1 MNALAV
7 CGTARRVPPASQPE
21 LSRKDDQPV
30 SQISLVRASRRHVLL
45 AGLAAAAASAGLSAA
60 AQDAQAAFTLGACG
74 GSNAAKNQGASFQ
87 NGAQTYWRS
96 VFANSNGCGGAVSLQ
111 AYLSNGSGNGRAA
124 MGAGGGSSSAP
135 FINCAPACGTA
146 NSGGGRSLA
155 VGERDLTTAFAS
167 TDEGP
172 TPTQQ
177 AGMNAG
183 GPSASDDGLVHVI
196 PAATGATVILAH
208 PPNGCDLS
216 TITNKTGEAG
226 DGTGD
231 TAADKTQRLRL
242 TNTLLEAAFAGDS
255 NANTWGE
262 IAPGISGTPTAGGQ
276 NDALPCA
283 DVPVKRI
290 VRQDDSGT
298 TFAFK
303 AFLSLINP
311 SRGWLSTYNPAPNT
325 VWPAAGGSGTA
336 SPVATGPTPS
346 GGAAPAGGAFCSNTA
361 ANLLCSRNASGG
373 GGLAA
378 AVTASEGS
386 IGYVDLATARSN
398 QFEITPTSASVT
410 TQDYTF
416 WTPIQNNPGGTG
428 TKYVE
433 PTVDPLAHKPGVGAR
448 GSNCGDVAVRNAPT
462 PANSPRNDPTLG
474 DWSTTFAAGG
484 AGYSNCVLTYI
495 MAWDD
500 SAPVYGNTADEQGK
514 ARTVKDFLATA
525 VVSAA
530 GQQFVN
536 VDYSALPNPQATPL
550 LKYAQDGVNAIDWN
564 KAASGGQQQQQQ
576 QNQQQ
581 QQPPQQQQPITIPK
595 VIPPVVTSSNSYTVS
610 SGKLNSA
617 RSAITY
623 SVKLPSGGTLSA
635 VSTYVRRGKTVKVST
650 VSVSPSGASTVR
662 LTVRLTSRAR
672 SDLRRLKRLRISTR
686 FTYTPAGGTAASQR
700 KAVNVRVKA
709 TKKKK
714 KK

>member
-1 MNALAV
+1 
-7 CGTARRVPPASQPE
+7 
-21 LSRKDDQPV
+21 V
-30 SQISLVRASRRHVLL
+30 SHSSLVRASRRRVLL

-60 AQDAQAAFTLGACG
+60 AQDAQAAFTLAACG

-96 VFANSNGCGGAVSLQ
+96 VFASSNGCGGAISLQ

-135 FINCAPACGTA
+135 FINCSPTCGTG
-146 NSGGGRSLA
+146 NSGGGRTLA
-155 VGERDLTTAFAS
+155 AGERDATTAFAS

-177 AGMNAG
+177 AAMNAG
-183 GPSASDDGLVHVI
+183 GASPSDDGLVHVI

-216 TITNKTGEAG
+216 TITNKTGETG

-242 TNTLLEAAFAGDS
+242 TNTLLEAAFAGDTT
-255 NANTWGE
+255 ANTWGK
-262 IAPGISGTPTAGGQ
+262 IAPGISGTPTAGQ
-276 NDALPCA
+276 NDGLSCA

-311 SRGWLSTYNPAPNT
+311 GRGWLTTYNPAPNT

-336 SPVATGPTPS
+336 NPVSTGPPPS

-373 GGLAA
+373 GGLSA

-386 IGYVDLATARSN
+386 IGYVDLATARSS

-416 WTPIQNNPGGTG
+416 WIPIQNNPGGTG
-428 TKYVE
+428 TKFFE
-433 PTVDPLAHKPGVGAR
+433 PTIDPLAHKPGVGAR

-514 ARTVKDFLATA
+514 ARTVKDFLASS

-530 GQQFVN
+530 GQQFTN
-536 VDYSALPNPQATPL
+536 VDYSSLPNPQAQPL

-564 KAASGGQQQQQQ
+564 KSGGSGGGTPM
-576 QNQQQ
+576 
-581 QQPPQQQQPITIPK
+581 PPGTPPGTTPTTPPTTPGGPPPPGKPSNAFTVSTGK
-595 VIPPVVTSSNSYTVS
+595 VNSGRTSLAYTVTLPGAGSLVASATFKNGSKTVKIATATANVTAAGKAKLTVKLS
-610 SGKLNSA
+610 SAA
-617 RSAITY
+617 RSALRKKKKLTITVRFVY
-623 SVKLPSGGTLSA
+623 KPSGGDANT
-635 VSTYVRRGKTVKVST
+635 VTKTV
-650 VSVSPSGASTVR
+650 TVR
-662 LTVRLTSRAR
+662 A
-672 SDLRRLKRLRISTR
+672 K
-686 FTYTPAGGTAASQR
+686 AA
-700 KAVNVRVKA
+700 
-709 TKKKK
+709 KKKSRK
-714 KK
+714 

>member
-1 MNALAV
+1 MFHTSLA
-7 CGTARRVPPASQPE
+7 
-21 LSRKDDQPV
+21 
-30 SQISLVRASRRHVLL
+30 RASRRRVLL
-45 AGLAAAAASAGLSAA
+45 AGLSAVAVAAGLSAV
-60 AQDAQAAFTLGACG
+60 AQDAQAAFTLAACG

-111 AYLSNGSGNGRAA
+111 SYLSNGSGNGRAA
-124 MGAGGGSSSAP
+124 MGAGGGSTGAP
-135 FINCAPACGTA
+135 FINCSPTCGAA
-146 NSGGGRSLA
+146 NSGGGRTLP
-155 VGERDLTTAFAS
+155 VGERDVTTAFAS

-177 AGMNAG
+177 ANINAG
-183 GPSASDDGLVHVI
+183 GPSAADDGLVHVI
-196 PAATGATVILAH
+196 PAATGATDILVHA
-208 PPNGCDLS
+208 PNGCDLS
-216 TITNKTGEAG
+216 TITNKTDGLDPDGAG
-226 DGTGD
+226 PLTAPDNTGD
-231 TAADKTQRLRL
+231 LAADKTQRLRI
-242 TNTLLEAAFAGDS
+242 TNTLLEAAFAGDTT
-255 NANTWGE
+255 ANTWGK
-262 IAPGISGTPTAGGQ
+262 IAPGISGTPSAGQ
-276 NDALPCA
+276 NDGLTCA

-303 AFLSLINP
+303 AFLSVINP
-311 SRGWLSTYNPAPNT
+311 SRGWLTTYNPAPNT
-325 VWPAAGGSGTA
+325 IWPAAGGTGTA
-336 SPVATGPTPS
+336 SPVPTGPTPT
-346 GGAAPAGGAFCSNTA
+346 GGTPPAGGDFCANTA

-378 AVTASEGS
+378 AVTASQGS

-398 QFEITPTSASVT
+398 QFEITPATVAT
-410 TQDYTF
+410 PAQDYTF
-416 WTPIQNNPGGTG
+416 WIPVQNNPGATG
-428 TKYVE
+428 TRYVE

-448 GSNCGDVAVRNAPT
+448 GANCGDVAVRNVPT
-462 PANSPRNDPTLG
+462 PANSPKNDPTLG

-484 AGYSNCVLTYI
+484 AGYSNCVLTYV

-500 SAPVYGNTADEQGK
+500 SAPVYGNTADEQAK
-514 ARTVKDFLATA
+514 ARSVKDFLTTS

-530 GQQFVN
+530 GQQFTN
-536 VDYSALPNPQATPL
+536 VDYSSLPNSQATPL

-564 KAASGGQQQQQQ
+564 KTAAAPGG
-576 QNQQQ
+576 
-581 QQPPQQQQPITIPK
+581 PPANNTPIVMVPQ
-595 VIPPVVTSSNSYTVS
+595 VITTVPQGPPPPPPVVTPSNRYSVS

-623 SVKLPSGGTLSA
+623 SVKLPGGGTLTA
-635 VSTYVRRGKTVKVST
+635 VSTYVRRGKTVKVFK

-672 SDLRRLKRLRISTR
+672 SDLKSLKRLRIATR

-714 KK
+714 Q

>member
-1 MNALAV
+1 
-7 CGTARRVPPASQPE
+7 VPPASQSE

-30 SQISLVRASRRHVLL
+30 SQNSLVRASRRRVLL

-60 AQDAQAAFTLGACG
+60 AQDAQAAFTLAACG

-87 NGAQTYWRS
+87 NGAQLYWRS
-96 VFANSNGCGGAVSLQ
+96 VFASSNGCGGAVSLQ

-135 FINCAPACGTA
+135 FINCSPTCGTQ
-146 NSGGGRSLA
+146 NSGGGRTLA
-155 VGERDLTTAFAS
+155 AGERDLTTAFAS

-177 AGMNAG
+177 AAMNAG
-183 GPSASDDGLVHVI
+183 GASPSDDGLVHII

-216 TITNKTGEAG
+216 TITNKTGETG

-231 TAADKTQRLRL
+231 TAADKTERLRL
-242 TNTLLEAAFAGDS
+242 PNPLLEAAFAGDTT
-255 NANTWGE
+255 ANTWGK
-262 IAPGISGTPTAGGQ
+262 IAPGISGTPIAGQ
-276 NDALPCA
+276 NDGLACG

-311 SRGWLSTYNPAPNT
+311 GRGWLTTYNPAPNT
-325 VWPAAGGSGTA
+325 VWPAAGGTGTA
-336 SPVATGPTPS
+336 SPVPTGPTPS
-346 GGAAPAGGAFCSNTA
+346 GGAAPAGGAFCANTA
-361 ANLLCSRNASGG
+361 PNLLCSRNASGG
-373 GGLAA
+373 GNLAA

-416 WTPIQNNPGGTG
+416 WIPIQNNPGAAG

-448 GSNCGDVAVRNAPT
+448 GSNCGDVAVRNVPK
-462 PANSPRNDPTLG
+462 PASSPKNDPTLG

-514 ARTVKDFLATA
+514 ARTVRDFLATS

-530 GQQFVN
+530 GQQFAN
-536 VDYSALPNPQATPL
+536 VDYSPLPNPQATPL

-564 KAASGGQQQQQQ
+564 KSGGSGSGTPMPPGTTPPGTTPPGTPTQPNGPTPPGKPSNVFTVSTSKVNSGRTSLAYTVTLPGAGSLAASATFKNGAKTVKIATANAQVTAAGTAKL
-576 QNQQQ
+576 
-581 QQPPQQQQPITIPK
+581 TIK
-595 VIPPVVTSSNSYTVS
+595 LSSA
-610 SGKLNSA
+610 A
-617 RSAITY
+617 RSALKKKK
-623 SVKLPSGGTLSA
+623 KLA
-635 VSTYVRRGKTVKVST
+635 IT
-650 VSVSPSGASTVR
+650 VS
-662 LTVRLTSRAR
+662 
-672 SDLRRLKRLRISTR
+672 
-686 FTYTPAGGTAASQR
+686 FTYTPTGGEANTVTKTVTVRAKAAKR
-700 KAVNVRVKA
+700 KK
-709 TKKKK
+709 
-714 KK
+714 

>member
-1 MNALAV
+1 
-7 CGTARRVPPASQPE
+7 
-21 LSRKDDQPV
+21 V
-30 SQISLVRASRRHVLL
+30 SHSSLVRASRRRVLL

-60 AQDAQAAFTLGACG
+60 AQDAQAAFTLAACG

-96 VFANSNGCGGAVSLQ
+96 VFASSNGCGGAISLQ

-124 MGAGGGSSSAP
+124 MGAGGGSTGAP
-135 FINCAPACGTA
+135 FINCSPTCGTG
-146 NSGGGRSLA
+146 NSGGGRTLA
-155 VGERDLTTAFAS
+155 TGERDLTTAFAS

-177 AGMNAG
+177 AAMNAG
-183 GPSASDDGLVHVI
+183 TASPSDDGLVHVI
-196 PAATGATVILAH
+196 PAATGATVVLAH

-216 TITNKTGEAG
+216 TITSKTGETG

-242 TNTLLEAAFAGDS
+242 TNTLLEAAFAGDTT
-255 NANTWGE
+255 ANTWGK

-276 NDALPCA
+276 NDGLPCEN
-283 DVPVKRI
+283 VPVKRI

-303 AFLSLINP
+303 AFLSLIKP
-311 SRGWLSTYNPAPNT
+311 DRGWLTTYNPAPNT

-336 SPVATGPTPS
+336 NPVSTGPPPS

-373 GGLAA
+373 GGLSA

-386 IGYVDLATARSN
+386 IGYVDLATARSS

-416 WTPIQNNPGGTG
+416 WIPIQNNPGGTG
-428 TKYVE
+428 TKFFE
-433 PTVDPLAHKPGVGAR
+433 PTIDPLAHKPGVGAR

-514 ARTVKDFLATA
+514 ARTVKDFLASS

-530 GQQFVN
+530 GQQFTN
-536 VDYSALPNPQATPL
+536 VDYSSLPNPQAQPL

-564 KAASGGQQQQQQ
+564 KTGGGGGGGGG
-576 QNQQQ
+576 
-581 QQPPQQQQPITIPK
+581 QQPPQQNPPQQPITIPMNTP
-595 VIPPVVTSSNSYTVS
+595 PPVVKPSNSYTVS

-623 SVKLPSGGTLSA
+623 SVKLPGGGTLSA
-635 VSTYVRRGKTVKVST
+635 VSTYVRRGKTVKVSK
-650 VSVSPSGASTVR
+650 VSVSPSGASTVK

-672 SDLRRLKRLRISTR
+672 SDLRRLRRLRISTR
-686 FTYTPAGGTAASQR
+686 FTYAPAGGTAASKR
-700 KAVNVRVKA
+700 RDVNVRVKA